1 MNIFVL
7 HHKPTIAARMMCDQH
22 VTKMIVEQ
30 AQMLCFVHHL
40 RNKRK
45 KWVERNIPFKLNA
58 SHAKHPCTVWLM
70 EDPRNYAWGYR
81 LLRAMLKE
89 YDYRYDGLK
98 DGKYANVIQ
107 MLPALR
113 RLPTMERV
121 QDVEGEPEDFV
132 LAVNKVPECITDCA
146 VETYRRFYVAD
157 KSSFA
162 RWSRARPAPKW
173 YVKALQQYKETQD
186 ITAVSIV

>member
-7 HHKPTIAARMMCDQH
+7 HHKPGAAARMMCDQH
-22 VTKMIVEQ
+22 IVKMPTEQ

-40 RNKRK
+40 RNPRK
-45 KWVERNIPFKLNA
+45 KWVERNIAFKLNA
-58 SHAKHPCTVWLM
+58 SHAKHPCTEWLM

-89 YDYRYDGLK
+89 YDHRYDGLK
-98 DGKYANVIQ
+98 DGKFSSIIA

-113 RLPTMERV
+113 RLPSMDLRV
-121 QDVEGEPEDFV
+121 QDILDEPDDFV

-146 VETYRRFYVAD
+146 VETYRRFYIAD
-157 KSSFA
+157 KHEFA
-162 RWSRARPAPKW
+162 RWKHRPAPEWFVRGREEYLK
-173 YVKALQQYKETQD
+173 TSD
-186 ITAVSIV
+186 ISQVSIL